1 MLKSRLILQFNKILF
16 SSGKTTNLGIVRMQ
30 NFQKS
35 LQTRKTIIN

>member
-16 SSGKTTNLGIVRMQ
+16 SPGNTTNLGIVRMQ

-35 LQTRKTIIN
+35 LQTRKAIIN